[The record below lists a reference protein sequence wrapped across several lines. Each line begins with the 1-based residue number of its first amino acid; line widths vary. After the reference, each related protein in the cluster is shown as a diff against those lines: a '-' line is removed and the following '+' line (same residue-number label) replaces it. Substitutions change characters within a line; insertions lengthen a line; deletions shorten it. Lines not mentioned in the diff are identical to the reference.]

1 MYDIRKILEDDLE
14 TKMLAHKKKGK
25 TETLDDHLRLT
36 VKKSHEFG
44 LDNVVNYLYDKLE
57 LDTLL
62 VLNLCED
69 MIFFHDIAK
78 AQPYF
83 QQHKMGIMIND
94 GVEDNR
100 ELSKH
105 SQLSAHIYFNE
116 HEHLIKDMPNKSK
129 YYVLLIVLTEIIAK
143 HHSNLSNLEECLD
156 QLGKYLRTIVDDK
169 SLFLCFRKEYREV
182 QNYNKIFDTNISEI
196 TQEDAEIILAC
207 GSILYAILCKADIV
221 ATKIFSNDDEYKDD
235 VYEQRDKDLLLEA
248 YQKSDLSKHL
258 RSYYENRKGKLQ
270 HINDVRN
277 AVALNM
283 GDNLKNVSDER
294 FFYLEAGVGVGK
306 THLSQRFIIHTL
318 LSDKKI
324 NRVVQ
329 ALPLLAL
336 SGQTYEAF
344 KSIDSSTTKVD
355 SVSDIPYVYKDYFS
369 LDADYGKMVY
379 NHQTQNYKN
388 RVITF
393 VQLFKMLFGRSKKD
407 ALKRCS
413 LANSVIVLDELQT
426 IDIALFN
433 QFSDTMKIM
442 AEVLNFKVLFMS
454 ATLPKSKTFDSVN
467 LVDSDKF
474 RSHRALAKRNVLD
487 FSYFKGS
494 DQLDVL
500 SEIDTK
506 GKRILIHCITKREAK
521 EVYETLLYG
530 IDSNVQNLEL
540 FTSDT
545 SKSERDKIIKTLQ
558 SKTGNEY
565 DCKEMILVATN
576 AIEAGVDISMNVAI
590 VDFTMLDSLEQISGR
605 VNRNDTFNPYD
616 SKIYVVNNENG
627 SFLSRQ
633 KTALSSSMSIEKIN
647 ETFSSKDY
655 TEYMAKSVALG
666 KKSKAYKEQ
675 KKYIHNI
682 SFRDISE
689 SMELITDDSME
700 YYDIYEEEASELEHL
715 YRKYTMLMR
724 ESYVNYDHN
733 YIKRL
738 EVLKKLDKYK
748 VKVTSKEDK
757 QDLILQYGDI
767 APIFKH

>member
-1 MYDIRKILEDDLE
+1 
-14 TKMLAHKKKGK
+14 
-25 TETLDDHLRLT
+25 
-36 VKKSHEFG
+36 
-44 LDNVVNYLYDKLE
+44 
-57 LDTLL
+57 
-62 VLNLCED
+62 
-69 MIFFHDIAK
+69 
-78 AQPYF
+78 
-83 QQHKMGIMIND
+83 
-94 GVEDNR
+94 
-100 ELSKH
+100 
-105 SQLSAHIYFNE
+105 
-116 HEHLIKDMPNKSK
+116 
-129 YYVLLIVLTEIIAK
+129 
-143 HHSNLSNLEECLD
+143 
-156 QLGKYLRTIVDDK
+156 
-169 SLFLCFRKEYREV
+169 
-182 QNYNKIFDTNISEI
+182 
-196 TQEDAEIILAC
+196 
-207 GSILYAILCKADIV
+207 
-221 ATKIFSNDDEYKDD
+221 
-235 VYEQRDKDLLLEA
+235 
-248 YQKSDLSKHL
+248 
-258 RSYYENRKGKLQ
+258 
-270 HINDVRN
+270 
-277 AVALNM
+277 
-283 GDNLKNVSDER
+283 
-294 FFYLEAGVGVGK
+294 
-306 THLSQRFIIHTL
+306 
-318 LSDKKI
+318 
-324 NRVVQ
+324 
-329 ALPLLAL
+329 
-336 SGQTYEAF
+336 
-344 KSIDSSTTKVD
+344 
-355 SVSDIPYVYKDYFS
+355 
-369 LDADYGKMVY
+369 
-379 NHQTQNYKN
+379 
-388 RVITF
+388 
-393 VQLFKMLFGRSKKD
+393 
-407 ALKRCS
+407 
-413 LANSVIVLDELQT
+413 
-426 IDIALFN
+426 
-433 QFSDTMKIM
+433 MKIM

-454 ATLPKSKTFDSVN
+454 ATLPKSKSFDSVN
-467 LVDSDKF
+467 LVDSEKF

-494 DQLDVL
+494 NQLDVL

-521 EVYETLLYG
+521 EVYESLSYDFEN
-530 IDSNVQNLEL
+530 IPNLEL

-558 SKTGNEY
+558 STTNGSY

-576 AIEAGVDISMNVAI
+576 AIEAGVDISMNIAI

-633 KTALSSSMSIEKIN
+633 KTALSSSMSTERIN

-748 VKVTSKEDK
+748 VKVTNKEDK

>member
-116 HEHLIKDMPNKSK
+116 HEHLIKDTPNKSK

-221 ATKIFSNDDEYKDD
+221 ATKMFSNGDEYEDD
-235 VYEQRDKDLLLEA
+235 VYEQRDKDLLLES

-258 RSYYENRKGKLQ
+258 RSYYENRKGELQ

-344 KSIDSSTTKVD
+344 KSIDNSTTKVD
-355 SVSDIPYVYKDYFS
+355 SISDIPYVYKDHFS

-393 VQLFKMLFGRSKKD
+393 VKLFKMLFGRSKKD

-454 ATLPKSKTFDSVN
+454 ATLPKSKSFDSVD
-467 LVDSDKF
+467 LVDSEKF
-474 RSHRALAKRNVLD
+474 RSHRALAKRNMLD

-494 DQLDVL
+494 NQLDVL

-521 EVYETLLYG
+521 EVYESLSYDFEN
-530 IDSNVQNLEL
+530 IPNLEL

-558 SKTGNEY
+558 STTNGLY

-576 AIEAGVDISMNVAI
+576 AIEAGVDISMNIAI

-605 VNRNDTFNPYD
+605 VNRNDTFPQD
-616 SKIYVVNNENG
+616 SSKIYVVNNENG

-633 KTALSSSMSIEKIN
+633 KTALSSSMSTEKIN
-647 ETFSSKDY
+647 TVFSSKDY
-655 TEYMAKSVALG
+655 TEYMDKSVTLG

>member
-44 LDNVVNYLYDKLE
+44 LDNVINYLSNKLE
-57 LDTLL
+57 LDAIL

-182 QNYNKIFDTNISEI
+182 QNYNKIFDINISEI

-221 ATKIFSNDDEYKDD
+221 ATKMFSNGDEYKDD
-235 VYEQRDKDLLLEA
+235 VYEQRDKDLLLES

-344 KSIDSSTTKVD
+344 KSIDNSTTKVD
-355 SVSDIPYVYKDYFS
+355 SISDIPYVYKDHFS

-454 ATLPKSKTFDSVN
+454 ATLPKSKSFDSVD
-467 LVDSDKF
+467 LVDSEKF
-474 RSHRALAKRNVLD
+474 RSHRALAKRNILD

-494 DQLDVL
+494 NQLDVL

-521 EVYETLLYG
+521 EVYESLSYDFEN
-530 IDSNVQNLEL
+530 IPNLEL

-558 SKTGNEY
+558 STTNGSY

-576 AIEAGVDISMNVAI
+576 AIEAGVDISMNIAI

-633 KTALSSSMSIEKIN
+633 KTALSSSMSTEKIN
-647 ETFSSKDY
+647 TVFSSKDY
-655 TEYMAKSVALG
+655 TEYMDKSVALG

-748 VKVTSKEDK
+748 VKVTNKEDK

>member
-44 LDNVVNYLYDKLE
+44 LDNVVNYLSNKLE
-57 LDTLL
+57 LDTIL

-221 ATKIFSNDDEYKDD
+221 ATKMFSNDDEYKDD
-235 VYEQRDKDLLLEA
+235 VYEQRDKDLLLES

-344 KSIDSSTTKVD
+344 KSIDNSTTKVD
-355 SVSDIPYVYKDYFS
+355 SISDIPYVYKDHFS

-454 ATLPKSKTFDSVN
+454 ATLPKSKSFDSVD
-467 LVDSDKF
+467 LVDSEKF

-494 DQLDVL
+494 NQLDVL
-500 SEIDTK
+500 SKIDTR

-521 EVYETLLYG
+521 EVYESLSYDFEN
-530 IDSNVQNLEL
+530 IPNLEL

-558 SKTGNEY
+558 STTNGSY

-576 AIEAGVDISMNVAI
+576 AIEAGVDISMNIAI

-633 KTALSSSMSIEKIN
+633 KTALSSSMSTEKIN
-647 ETFSSKDY
+647 TVFSSKDY
-655 TEYMAKSVALG
+655 TEYMDKSVALG

-724 ESYVNYDHN
+724 KSYVNYDHN

-748 VKVTSKEDK
+748 IKVTNKEDK

>member
-44 LDNVVNYLYDKLE
+44 LDNVVNYLSNKLE
-57 LDTLL
+57 LDAIL

-116 HEHLIKDMPNKSK
+116 HEHLIKDTPNKSK

-221 ATKIFSNDDEYKDD
+221 ATKMFSNGDEYEDD

-344 KSIDSSTTKVD
+344 KGIDNSTTKVD
-355 SVSDIPYVYKDYFS
+355 SISDIPYVYKDHFS

-454 ATLPKSKTFDSVN
+454 ATLPKSKSFDSVD
-467 LVDSDKF
+467 LVDSEKF
-474 RSHRALAKRNVLD
+474 RSHRALAKRNMLD

-494 DQLDVL
+494 NQLDVL

-521 EVYETLLYG
+521 EVYESLSYDFEN
-530 IDSNVQNLEL
+530 IPNLEL

-545 SKSERDKIIKTLQ
+545 SKSDRDKIIKTLQ

-605 VNRNDTFNPYD
+605 VNRNDTFSQD
-616 SKIYVVNNENG
+616 SSKIYVVNNENG

-633 KTALSSSMSIEKIN
+633 KTALSSSMSTEKIN
-647 ETFSSKDY
+647 TVFSSKDY
-655 TEYMAKSVALG
+655 TEYMDKSVALG

-675 KKYIHNI
+675 KKYIHSI

-715 YRKYTMLMR
+715 YRKYTMLMG

>member
-25 TETLDDHLRLT
+25 TETLDDHLKLT

-44 LDNVVNYLYDKLE
+44 LDNVINYLSDKLK
-57 LDTLL
+57 LDTTL
-62 VLNLCED
+62 VFNLCED

-156 QLGKYLRTIVDDK
+156 QLGKYLRTVVDDK
-169 SLFLCFRKEYREV
+169 NLFLCFRKEYREV
-182 QNYNKIFDTNISEI
+182 KNYNKIFDTNISEI
-196 TQEDAEIILAC
+196 TQEDAEIIFAC

-221 ATKIFSNDDEYKDD
+221 ATKMFSNDDEYKDD
-235 VYEQRDKDLLLEA
+235 VYEQRDKDLLLES

-344 KSIDSSTTKVD
+344 KGIDNSTTKVD
-355 SVSDIPYVYKDYFS
+355 SISDIPYVYKDHFS

-454 ATLPKSKTFDSVN
+454 ATLPKSKSFDSVD
-467 LVDSDKF
+467 LVDSEKF

-494 DQLDVL
+494 NQLDVL

-521 EVYETLLYG
+521 EVYESLSYDFEN
-530 IDSNVQNLEL
+530 IPNLEL

-558 SKTGNEY
+558 STTNGSY

-576 AIEAGVDISMNVAI
+576 AIEAGVDISMNIAI

-633 KTALSSSMSIEKIN
+633 KTALSSSMSTEKIN
-647 ETFSSKDY
+647 TVFSSKDY
-655 TEYMAKSVALG
+655 TEYMDKSVALG

-733 YIKRL
+733 YNKRL

-748 VKVTSKEDK
+748 VKVTNKEDK

>member
-1 MYDIRKILEDDLE
+1 
-14 TKMLAHKKKGK
+14 
-25 TETLDDHLRLT
+25 
-36 VKKSHEFG
+36 
-44 LDNVVNYLYDKLE
+44 
-57 LDTLL
+57 
-62 VLNLCED
+62 
-69 MIFFHDIAK
+69 
-78 AQPYF
+78 
-83 QQHKMGIMIND
+83 
-94 GVEDNR
+94 
-100 ELSKH
+100 
-105 SQLSAHIYFNE
+105 
-116 HEHLIKDMPNKSK
+116 
-129 YYVLLIVLTEIIAK
+129 
-143 HHSNLSNLEECLD
+143 
-156 QLGKYLRTIVDDK
+156 
-169 SLFLCFRKEYREV
+169 
-182 QNYNKIFDTNISEI
+182 
-196 TQEDAEIILAC
+196 
-207 GSILYAILCKADIV
+207 
-221 ATKIFSNDDEYKDD
+221 
-235 VYEQRDKDLLLEA
+235 
-248 YQKSDLSKHL
+248 
-258 RSYYENRKGKLQ
+258 
-270 HINDVRN
+270 
-277 AVALNM
+277 
-283 GDNLKNVSDER
+283 
-294 FFYLEAGVGVGK
+294 
-306 THLSQRFIIHTL
+306 
-318 LSDKKI
+318 
-324 NRVVQ
+324 
-329 ALPLLAL
+329 
-336 SGQTYEAF
+336 
-344 KSIDSSTTKVD
+344 
-355 SVSDIPYVYKDYFS
+355 
-369 LDADYGKMVY
+369 MVY

-454 ATLPKSKTFDSVN
+454 ATLPKSKSFDSVD

-506 GKRILIHCITKREAK
+506 EKRILIHCITKREAK
-521 EVYETLLYG
+521 EVYESLSYDFEN
-530 IDSNVQNLEL
+530 IQNLEL

-545 SKSERDKIIKTLQ
+545 SKSERDKIVKTLQ

-616 SKIYVVNNENG
+616 SKIYVINNENG

-655 TEYMAKSVALG
+655 TEHMAKSVALG

-738 EVLKKLDKYK
+738 DVLKKLDKYK

>member
-44 LDNVVNYLYDKLE
+44 LDNVINYLSNKLE
-57 LDTLL
+57 LDTIL

-182 QNYNKIFDTNISEI
+182 QNYNKIFDINISEI

-221 ATKIFSNDDEYKDD
+221 ATKMFSNCDEYKDD

-344 KSIDSSTTKVD
+344 KSIDNSTTKVD
-355 SVSDIPYVYKDYFS
+355 SISDIPYVYKDYFS

-454 ATLPKSKTFDSVN
+454 ATLPKSKSFDSVD
-467 LVDSDKF
+467 LVDSEKF
-474 RSHRALAKRNVLD
+474 RSHRALAKRNILD

-494 DQLDVL
+494 NQLDVL

-521 EVYETLLYG
+521 EVYESLSYDFEN
-530 IDSNVQNLEL
+530 IPNLEL

-545 SKSERDKIIKTLQ
+545 SKSDRDKIIKTLQ
-558 SKTGNEY
+558 STTNGSY

-576 AIEAGVDISMNVAI
+576 AIEAGVDISMNIAI

-605 VNRNDTFNPYD
+605 VNRNDTFSQD
-616 SKIYVVNNENG
+616 SSKIYVVNNENG

-633 KTALSSSMSIEKIN
+633 KTALSSSMSTEKIN
-647 ETFSSKDY
+647 TVFSSKDY
-655 TEYMAKSVALG
+655 TEYMDKSVALG

-748 VKVTSKEDK
+748 VKVTNKEDK

>member
-44 LDNVVNYLYDKLE
+44 LDNVVNYLSNKLE
-57 LDTLL
+57 LDTIL

-221 ATKIFSNDDEYKDD
+221 ATKMFSNDDEYKDD
-235 VYEQRDKDLLLEA
+235 VYEQRDKDLLLES

-344 KSIDSSTTKVD
+344 KSIDNSTTKVD
-355 SVSDIPYVYKDYFS
+355 SISDIPYVYKDHFS

-521 EVYETLLYG
+521 EVYESLSYDFEN
-530 IDSNVQNLEL
+530 IPNLEL

-558 SKTGNEY
+558 STTNGSY

-576 AIEAGVDISMNVAI
+576 AIEAGVDISMNIAI

-633 KTALSSSMSIEKIN
+633 KTALSSSMSTEKIN
-647 ETFSSKDY
+647 TVFSSKDY
-655 TEYMAKSVALG
+655 TEYMDKSVALG

-724 ESYVNYDHN
+724 KSYVNYDHN

-748 VKVTSKEDK
+748 IKVTNKEDK

>member
-25 TETLDDHLRLT
+25 TETLDDHLILT

-44 LDNVVNYLYDKLE
+44 LDNVINYLSNKLE
-57 LDTLL
+57 LDAIL

-116 HEHLIKDMPNKSK
+116 HEHLIKDTPNKSK

-182 QNYNKIFDTNISEI
+182 QNYNKIFDINISEI

-207 GSILYAILCKADIV
+207 GSILYSILCKADIV
-221 ATKIFSNDDEYKDD
+221 ATKMFSNGDEYKDD
-235 VYEQRDKDLLLEA
+235 VYEQRDKDLLLES

-344 KSIDSSTTKVD
+344 KSIDNSTTKVD
-355 SVSDIPYVYKDYFS
+355 SISDIPYVYKDHFS

-454 ATLPKSKTFDSVN
+454 ATLPKSKSFDSVD
-467 LVDSDKF
+467 LVDSEKF
-474 RSHRALAKRNVLD
+474 RSHRALAKRNMLD

-494 DQLDVL
+494 NQLDVL
-500 SEIDTK
+500 SKIDTK

-521 EVYETLLYG
+521 EVYESLSYDFEN
-530 IDSNVQNLEL
+530 IPNLEL

-558 SKTGNEY
+558 STTNGSY

-576 AIEAGVDISMNVAI
+576 AIEAGVDISMNIAI

-633 KTALSSSMSIEKIN
+633 KTALSSSMSTEKIN
-647 ETFSSKDY
+647 TVFSSKDY
-655 TEYMAKSVALG
+655 TEYMDKSVALG

-748 VKVTSKEDK
+748 VKVTNKEDK